1 MIRPDVSGVNADV
14 PVVNTDFQSYLF
26 KRQYAYGYATVGH
39 RAFVDTLTIIHIEE
53 PSRRKNILKQ
63 LSENPKCDVARHA
76 SIVN

>member
-26 KRQYAYGYATVGH
+26 KRQYAYGYA
-39 RAFVDTLTIIHIEE
+39 TLTIIHIEE